1 MNRIE
6 FLGLTC
12 LVSIH
17 LTWGT
22 TFHASSM
29 VNEGEATEGN
39 SRQES
44 VGKGRI
50 GKYKGTIEESFL
62 PIVKYRTDKG
72 NGLT

>member
-1 MNRIE
+1 MVNRIE
-6 FLGLTC
+6 FLGWSG

-39 SRQES
+39 SR
-44 VGKGRI
+44 
-50 GKYKGTIEESFL
+50 
-62 PIVKYRTDKG
+62 
-72 NGLT
+72 